1 MPKKKKGKKKS
12 SHKKF
17 KIPVKLTFGDKFGAV
32 SDLKKKLSE
41 EHRERVVNSAGIVQK
56 FGDFKYQDGGTVPVG
71 ESYHIH
77 YSRIGK
83 SEIYMTGNKHD
94 ETSLIIN
101 RLRGDTTFGKYIKL
115 KKPSKGGD
123 YLNKHKFEITKKHRK
138 IGHARRYFAKQG
150 NNLESSI
157 FEISKGD
164 YSKETPFYEKIE
176 LKWSLNVNRELM
188 KSKNIDEIEKSV
200 NQGFTSLEFSL
211 NPDEGYLGEEKTSKE
226 ETLNRIN
233 KLLPKE
239 KVFKFGG
246 GKKKKR
252 KKSGGKSKPTTTTTT
267 TQSQTGGS
275 TGAY

>member
-1 MPKKKKGKKKS
+1 MPKNKKGKKKS
-12 SHKKF
+12 SRKKF
-17 KIPVKLTFGDKFGAV
+17 NISVKPTFGDKFGAV
-32 SDLKKKLSE
+32 SDLKKKLSG

-252 KKSGGKSKPTTTTTT
+252 KKRGGKSKPATTTT

>member
-12 SHKKF
+12 SRKKF
-17 KIPVKLTFGDKFGAV
+17 NIPIKLTFGDKFGAV

-115 KKPSKGGD
+115 KTPSKGGD
-123 YLNKHKFEITKKHRK
+123 YLNKHRFEVTNKHRK

-176 LKWSLNVNRELM
+176 LKWSLNLNRELM
-188 KSKNIDEIEKSV
+188 KVKNIDEIEKSV

-252 KKSGGKSKPTTTTTT
+252 KKRGGKSKPATTTT

>member
-12 SHKKF
+12 SRKKF
-17 KIPVKLTFGDKFGAV
+17 NIPVKLTFGDKFGAV

-41 EHRERVVNSAGIVQK
+41 EHEERILNNAGTVQK

-94 ETSLIIN
+94 ETSLVID
-101 RLRGDTTFGKYIKL
+101 RERGNSLFGQYIKL
-115 KKPSKGGD
+115 KKPSKGMD
-123 YLNKHKFEITKKHRK
+123 YLNKHKFEINNKHRK
-138 IGHARRYFAKQG
+138 IGHVRRYFAQQD
-150 NNLESSI
+150 NNLSSPI
-157 FEISKGD
+157 FEISKAD

-226 ETLNRIN
+226 ETLSRIN

-239 KVFKFGG
+239 KVFKVTG

-252 KKSGGKSKPTTTTTT
+252 KKSSGKSKPTTTTT

>member
-12 SHKKF
+12 SRKKF
-17 KIPVKLTFGDKFGAV
+17 NIPVKLTFGDKFGAAY
-32 SDLKKKLSE
+32 DLNKMLSE
-41 EHRERVVNSAGIVQK
+41 EHKERIVNNAGTVQK
-56 FGDFKYQDGGTVPVG
+56 FGDFKYQDGGTVPVD
-71 ESYHIH
+71 EPYHIH

-94 ETSLIIN
+94 ETSLVIDRVKGN
-101 RLRGDTTFGKYIKL
+101 TLFGQYVKL
-115 KKPSKGGD
+115 KSPKTGTE
-123 YLNKHKFEITKKHRK
+123 YLNKHRFEITNKHRK
-138 IGHARRYFAKQG
+138 IGHVRRYFAKQG
-150 NNLESSI
+150 NNSESFI

-164 YSKETPFYEKIE
+164 YSKETPFYEKTE
-176 LKWSLNVNRELM
+176 LKWSLNLNRELM
-188 KSKNIDEIEKSV
+188 KVKNIDEIERSV

-239 KVFKFGG
+239 KVFKVTG

-252 KKSGGKSKPTTTTTT
+252 KKSSGKSKPTTTTT

>member
-12 SHKKF
+12 SRKKF
-17 KIPVKLTFGDKFGAV
+17 NIPVKLTFGDKFGAV

-41 EHRERVVNSAGIVQK
+41 EHEERILNNAGTVQK

-115 KKPSKGGD
+115 KTPSKGMD
-123 YLNKHKFEITKKHRK
+123 YLNKHRFEVTNKHRK

-211 NPDEGYLGEEKTSKE
+211 NPDE
-226 ETLNRIN
+226 
-233 KLLPKE
+233 
-239 KVFKFGG
+239 
-246 GKKKKR
+246 
-252 KKSGGKSKPTTTTTT
+252 
-267 TQSQTGGS
+267 
-275 TGAY
+275 

>member
-12 SHKKF
+12 SRKKF
-17 KIPVKLTFGDKFGAV
+17 NIPVKLTFGDKFGAAY
-32 SDLKKKLSE
+32 DLNKMLSE
-41 EHRERVVNSAGIVQK
+41 EHKERIVNNAGTVQK
-56 FGDFKYQDGGTVPVG
+56 FGDFKYQDGGTVPVD
-71 ESYHIH
+71 EPYHIH

-94 ETSLIIN
+94 ETSLVIDRVKGN
-101 RLRGDTTFGKYIKL
+101 TLFGQYVKL
-115 KKPSKGGD
+115 KSPKTGAE
-123 YLNKHKFEITKKHRK
+123 YLNKHRFEITNKHRK
-138 IGHARRYFAKQG
+138 IGHVRRYFAKQG
-150 NNLESSI
+150 NNSESFI

-164 YSKETPFYEKIE
+164 YSKETPFYEKTE
-176 LKWSLNVNRELM
+176 LKWSLNLNRELM
-188 KSKNIDEIEKSV
+188 KVKNIDEIERSV

-239 KVFKFGG
+239 KVFKVTG

-252 KKSGGKSKPTTTTTT
+252 KKSSGKSKPTTTTT